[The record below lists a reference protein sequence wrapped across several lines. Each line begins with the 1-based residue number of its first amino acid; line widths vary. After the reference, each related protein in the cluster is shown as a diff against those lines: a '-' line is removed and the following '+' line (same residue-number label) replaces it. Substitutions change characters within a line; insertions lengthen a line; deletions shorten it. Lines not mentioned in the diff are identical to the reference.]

1 MRVMLRLLLSRLT
14 HVFPALVPYHSHTT
28 ATPSPIMASLMAE
41 IIRSARKTITL
52 PSGEQFNES
61 LSLLKSLVKKLQAS
75 DISLTAADLQ
85 FYRHFLFSKP
95 PVKFMSIHEEDS
107 FSVTAF
113 VIAQSHKIPL
123 HDHPGMNGIIKCITG
138 RIRVTAYSP
147 MPQNRAY
154 VLPADVSM
162 RVAAADRQHLIP
174 CQKLPDM
181 ESSADSDRVLTLTPD
196 SGNIHEVESVSGTSA
211 FVDIL
216 FPPYRDES
224 HCHYYRVIGSGLDAH
239 SQQNLTWL
247 LPVHPPIN
255 FTTETIPY
263 RGPDVV

>member
-1 MRVMLRLLLSRLT
+1 
-14 HVFPALVPYHSHTT
+14 
-28 ATPSPIMASLMAE
+28 MAD
-41 IIRSARKTITL
+41 IIRSARKTFAL
-52 PSGEQFNES
+52 ASGDQFNDS
-61 LSLLKSLVKKLQAS
+61 LCLLKSLVKKLQAS
-75 DISLTAADLQ
+75 DIGLTAADVQ
-85 FYRHFLFSKP
+85 FYRNFLFHKP
-95 PVKFMSIHEEDS
+95 PVRFMSIHEEES
-107 FSVTAF
+107 FTVTAF
-113 VIAQSHKIPL
+113 VIAHNHKIPL
-123 HDHPGMNGIIKCITG
+123 HDHPGMSGIIKCVSG

-154 VLPADVSM
+154 VLPADISM

-174 CQKLPDM
+174 CLKLPDS
-181 ESSADSDRVLTLTPD
+181 EASAECDRILTLCPD

-224 HCHYYRVIGSGLDAH
+224 HCHYYRVIGSGVDAH

-247 LPVHPPIN
+247 LPVRPPIN
-255 FTTETIPY
+255 FFTETIPY